1 LVELVSDERMFD
13 CIESTAD
20 PWCDWFQMLGL
31 GLPARHTPLDAWIER
46 DVEEAC
52 RAADRLRLAVIPTTK
67 RFSNMWATFR
77 RHHEQL
83 DGNYKHRRIRWLV
96 WRAAAL
102 TVICARNRF
111 QDVVDA
117 NQARDKLAATMHE
130 LGPIEPDGSFPGGG
144 NFWRVGHD
152 SAGTPDPLAEYAV
165 MVLSLVRAA
174 ARRAHVSP
182 VVDAFKYNLLAE
194 RINELNAIQA
204 AAGRADPELFRANV
218 CDELRQAIALL
229 TSWYL
234 VEAEHHCERAE
245 RLFLAERRRL
255 AERRS
260 PPFKRLVARL
270 CQAFGTPIGWENG
283 VQGYVGMTDE
293 LQAAWDALEDFE
305 YDQAERLAV
314 KAERKARAKVLR
326 AERAAR
332 HGRGFFPH

>member
-1 LVELVSDERMFD
+1 MVELVSDKRWFD
-13 CIESTAD
+13 RIESTAH
-20 PWCDWFQMLGL
+20 PWCDWLQMLGL
-31 GLPARHTPLDAWIER
+31 GLPERYCQLDAGIEH
-46 DVEEAC
+46 DIEEAC
-52 RAADRLRLAVIPTTK
+52 RAADGLRLAIVPTTK
-67 RFSNMWATFR
+67 RFAEMWATFR

-83 DGNYKHRRIRWLV
+83 DGSYKFRRRRWLA

-117 NQARDKLAATMHE
+117 NQARDKLAATMRE
-130 LGPIEPDGSFPGGG
+130 LSPIEPDGSFPGGV
-144 NFWRVGHD
+144 RVGHD
-152 SAGTPDPLAEYAV
+152 SDGTPDPLAEYAV

-204 AAGRADPELFRANV
+204 AAGRADPELFRADV

-255 AERRS
+255 AARRS

-270 CQAFGTPIGWENG
+270 CQAFGTPIVCENG
-283 VQGYVGMTDE
+283 AQGYVGMTDE
-293 LQAAWDALEDFE
+293 LQAAWDALEDLEF
-305 YDQAERLAV
+305 DRAERLAV
-314 KAERKARAKVLR
+314 RAERKARAMVLR
-326 AERAAR
+326 AERASRRLPVEAA
-332 HGRGFFPH
+332 